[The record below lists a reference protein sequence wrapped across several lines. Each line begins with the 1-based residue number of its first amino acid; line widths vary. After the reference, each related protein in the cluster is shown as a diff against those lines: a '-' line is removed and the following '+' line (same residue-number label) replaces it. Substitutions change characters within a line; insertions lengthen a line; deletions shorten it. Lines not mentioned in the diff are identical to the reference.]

1 MLESTESTSFS
12 TRESISSPTCWL
24 MLSFSE
30 PLVEVIG
37 TGVTVTPCHGLP
49 CLFFLPL
56 SAKLSVPTPSHIRH
70 PDSLNTRRPSTKTTT
85 TTPTMDVQLSQNTPA
100 ADKISAY
107 YSLVFPTITYYL
119 QTPNVTI
126 GRRCIPPNSPSS
138 STAAPQID
146 IDLGSLKSVSRLH
159 ANIEYDEAEER
170 WVLAVHGRNGA
181 WVDGVWIQPGK
192 RAPLNERHVFPLVTC
207 PTIRLQTC
215 SVNRSQIQIAS
226 RTFHFELPP
235 PPDTPPVEDTPSPAT
250 SHVSLQRERSPS
262 VDITSI
268 SPDSSIP
275 SCSPPPP
282 PPPPVPDEKPRP
294 ASGKPEGAGK
304 NAKSQP
310 NPKKRKKSDIEVPI
324 VKPEVMPPKPPYTYA
339 QLCYRAIKSHGGKA
353 TLQDII
359 GWMIDSFEWYKY
371 NVGSG
376 WEVSSGSFLSLS
388 HNY

>member
-1 MLESTESTSFS
+1 
-12 TRESISSPTCWL
+12 
-24 MLSFSE
+24 
-30 PLVEVIG
+30 
-37 TGVTVTPCHGLP
+37 
-49 CLFFLPL
+49 
-56 SAKLSVPTPSHIRH
+56 
-70 PDSLNTRRPSTKTTT
+70 
-85 TTPTMDVQLSQNTPA
+85 MDVQLNQNTPA

-146 IDLGSLKSVSRLH
+146 VDLGSLKSVSRLH

-170 WVLAVHGRNGA
+170 WVLVVHGRNGA

-192 RAPLNERHVFPLVTC
+192 RAPLNERYAFLLVTC
-207 PTIRLQTC
+207 PALCSRTC
-215 SVNRSQIQIAS
+215 LVNRSQIQIAS

-235 PPDTPPVEDTPSPAT
+235 PPDTPPVEDSPSPAT

-282 PPPPVPDEKPRP
+282 PPPPVPDQKPRP

-339 QLCYRAIKSHGGKA
+339 QLCYRAIKAHGGKA

-376 WEVSSGSFLSLS
+376 WEVSSGTFLSHSPQFLIRGAEFCTT
-388 HNY
+388 